1 MAKQPINFFLKNFTG
16 QADPAHGNGFATP
29 EAVAR
34 ALGYTE
40 KEQALANDVLKS
52 FVWRHVAQ
60 SQVENPNASQKVKF
74 DADDL
79 EAAS

>member
-1 MAKQPINFFLKNFTG
+1 MAKQPVNFNAKKFTPTATP
-16 QADPAHGNGFATP
+16 ADGNGFATP

-40 KEQALANDVLKS
+40 KEQAIANEVLKR
-52 FVWRHVAQ
+52 FVWRKAAQ
-60 SQVENPNASQKVKF
+60 SARANPNATEKEEF
-74 DADDL
+74 DANHL